1 VALVHGA
8 DQELLGRRFAA
19 VRDYAFAGRVR
30 RTYYKGVDSGHTLHC
45 ENLALETILASVG

>member
-19 VRDYAFAGRVR
+19 VTDYAFAGRGR
-30 RTYYKGVDSGHTLHC
+30 RTYYKGVDSDHTLHC
-45 ENLALETILASVG
+45 ENLALETIFASVG

>member
-8 DQELLGRRFAA
+8 DQELRGRKFAA
-19 VRDYAFAGRVR
+19 VRDYAFAGRGR
-30 RTYYKGVDSGHTLHC
+30 RTYYKGVDSNHTLHY